1 MSIIEKIKLAN
12 EINREIKDFPELRK
26 MLIQEVIDIFN
37 MYGLDY
43 KDQLEKFNKEFIEN
57 LKNKEQC

>member
-37 MYGLDY
+37 IYGLDY

-57 LKNKEQC
+57 LKNKK